1 MLLNINTWSCN
12 MVYIVEFND
21 GVRFN
26 FVRNKIKQ
34 KIWIEALLHLTN
46 LDINHM
52 AVILEIPAEVLTKV
66 HHGEM
71 YLSQESAEC
80 LGRLFLLAFSD

>member
-1 MLLNINTWSCN
+1 
-12 MVYIVEFND
+12 MVCIVEFND
-21 GVRFN
+21 SFRFN
-26 FVRNKIKQ
+26 FVRNRIKQ
-34 KIWIEALLHLTN
+34 KIWIEALLRLTN

-52 AVILEIPAEVLTKV
+52 AAILEIPAEVLTKV

-71 YLSQESAEC
+71 DLSQECAEC